1 MKIFVII
8 STLNRPAVLHDTVQ
22 SILRQSLVPNQI
34 LISSTDPK
42 HVLLETLALP
52 RVKFVQSPL
61 GSCAQRNTALDALD
75 PDADLIAFLDDD
87 IELCRSY
94 MQEMAALFKFYPEII
109 VSSGVMLHD
118 GGRSSRITRE
128 RAQEL
133 CVTHDSTLVPEDV
146 RFAPLDFGYGC
157 NLICRYSRAR
167 DFRFDERL
175 PLYGWLED
183 SDFSFRCTQG
193 FHPPVTNLRAFAVHL
208 GWRSGR
214 VSGLRLGFSTI
225 INPIYLRRKARIFS
239 RRHIV
244 INFWARCLMGNILGL
259 ITNDQEYD
267 RAGLLRGNIVG
278 FRHLLSGRCEP
289 ERVLQLH

>member
-1 MKIFVII
+1 MNITVII
-8 STLNRPAVLHDTVQ
+8 STLNRPAVLHDTVL
-22 SILRQSLVPNQI
+22 SILRQRLIPRQL
-34 LISSTDPK
+34 LISSTDTR
-42 HVLLETLALP
+42 HVLPETLALP
-52 RVKFVQSPL
+52 RVKFVLSPV
-61 GSCAQRNTALDALD
+61 GSCAQRNAALDVLE
-75 PDADLIAFLDDD
+75 PDTDLIAFLDDD

-94 MQEMAALFKFYPEII
+94 MQEMAVLFRLCPEII
-109 VSSGVMLHD
+109 LSSGVMLHD

-133 CVTHDSTLVPEDV
+133 CATRDSALIPGDA

-157 NLICRYSRAR
+157 NLICRYSRAKK
-167 DFRFDERL
+167 FRFDERL

-193 FHPPVTNLRAFAVHL
+193 FHPPVTNLRAFAIHL

-225 INPIYLRRKARIFS
+225 INPIYLRRKAKIFS

-244 INFWARCLMGNILGL
+244 INFWARCLVGNVLGL

-267 RAGLLRGNIVG
+267 RAGLLRGNVVG

-289 ERVLQLH
+289 EHVLQLR